1 MPRPAA
7 WLTTA
12 LALAC
17 ANTAYLSWRYL
28 AVRHGWAEP
37 GTGWC
42 SWTAH
47 VDCDLV
53 LQSKEARALWVPNA
67 LLGLSFFGP
76 CLAGWLQACRRGAAA
91 RAWALDV
98 LTVLLGFASVVTL
111 GFLALMARL
120 DALCPLCPWNHLLT
134 WVAFGAALRARSRL
148 PQGTPRTALRGT
160 VACCA
165 ALGLAVL
172 ATWALASA
180 R

>member
-12 LALAC
+12 LALGC

-37 GTGWC
+37 GTGLC
-42 SWTAH
+42 SWTTH
-47 VDCDLV
+47 VDCDRV
-53 LQSKEARALWVPNA
+53 LQSAQARAFWVPNA
-67 LLGLSFFGP
+67 LLGLAFYLP
-76 CLAGWLQACRRGAAA
+76 CLAGWLHAGRRGEAA

-98 LTVLLGFASVVTL
+98 LTVLLGSASALAL
-111 GFLALMARL
+111 GFLALMAQL

-134 WVAFGAALRARSRL
+134 WVAFGAALRARSKL
-148 PQGTPRTALRGT
+148 PPGAPRTALRGT
-160 VACCA
+160 VTWCA
-165 ALGLAVL
+165 GLGLAIL
-172 ATWALASA
+172 AAWALTSG